1 MTVLHRELAL
11 LESLWA
17 TFEDKPASAT
27 AQCPLQQREVA
38 IFPVRYAI
46 DEAADSPD
54 QPGPNPIPPHWQGH
68 QSLPE
73 LNRRSY
79 TLRQLRDGWLYVI
92 DRTTSTL
99 DEYQI
104 TGARFSKIA
113 SSSTAAGQ
121 PLTCSNGLSHLLY
134 PRQHQLYIAYSAERW
149 TAWTHERMQAP
160 ANQANWMRGL
170 DLAAYAK
177 TLSAPH
183 CGPLKHLGET
193 VADIDTG
200 AAVPGQRFDS
210 TTLPTQ
216 ATGEDAT
223 YKPALGSN
231 TVLASV
237 PDQDSA
243 LFIALDD
250 HLGILD
256 DLGMQSAGP
265 ALELS
270 QFEEQHLHKLTIA
283 QHIELLAGVDFSLL
297 ESEMGLSPEAF
308 HAFKQKA
315 QDYLTAKARY
325 LKELNRPTDGISAFA
340 TGQTLE
346 QHQQQLISGYGQD
359 APAKLDGLVEQW
371 GTRETL
377 RDQVRFEESQTFAL
391 EKEQELEGIQARLT
405 PCLQDL
411 ITWLKR
417 IGPDPLGLFLD
428 QTDEEQCLS
437 LINHADA
444 WLSFLAH
451 DQQAQ
456 QWVIEDYATPK
467 TLIGLANYN
476 FDAELA
482 SGIEQLA
489 REFVEE
495 DGISLTT
502 SASVAKRTQE
512 ISDVLSNETIR
523 NSAIF
528 QRLSRPAQ
536 KAYETLL
543 RVAAANYEK
552 TWQAFE
558 FKLLPAISSRHA
570 PRWKTI
576 AHATI
581 SVSIHSQINETRPF
595 LLIDSE
601 YQQKQAAW
609 MRKVTQLTRRLD
621 AQTRVVTTGRTHDR
635 MAATRDVHQLKR
647 QLDALMLEMPNK
659 VLINGELNTQTL
671 RTHTEHR
678 TYSIQTL
685 VRAELA
691 QQLELKARDYGAYL
705 KRVNEWTK
713 RNAAQGLAGLVTVL
727 NIWNFHETMT
737 AASANGEW
745 NRQDQLAVSTAAS
758 SMLASLATMTLIPAW
773 SRM

>member
-1 MTVLHRELAL
+1 
-11 LESLWA
+11 
-17 TFEDKPASAT
+17 
-27 AQCPLQQREVA
+27 
-38 IFPVRYAI
+38 
-46 DEAADSPD
+46 
-54 QPGPNPIPPHWQGH
+54 
-68 QSLPE
+68 
-73 LNRRSY
+73 
-79 TLRQLRDGWLYVI
+79 
-92 DRTTSTL
+92 
-99 DEYQI
+99 
-104 TGARFSKIA
+104 
-113 SSSTAAGQ
+113 
-121 PLTCSNGLSHLLY
+121 
-134 PRQHQLYIAYSAERW
+134 
-149 TAWTHERMQAP
+149 MQAP

-170 DLAAYAK
+170 DLATYAK

-183 CGPLKHLGET
+183 CAPLRHLGET

-200 AAVPGQRFDS
+200 TAVPGQRFDS

-283 QHIELLAGVDFSLL
+283 QHIELLAGVDFSPL

-340 TGQTLE
+340 AGKTLE

-528 QRLSRPAQ
+528 QRLGRPAQ

-576 AHATI
+576 AHASI
-581 SVSIHSQINETRPF
+581 SVSIHSLTSETRQF

-609 MRKVTQLTRRLD
+609 MRKVTQL
-621 AQTRVVTTGRTHDR
+621 G
-635 MAATRDVHQLKR
+635 
-647 QLDALMLEMPNK
+647 P
-659 VLINGELNTQTL
+659 
-671 RTHTEHR
+671 
-678 TYSIQTL
+678 
-685 VRAELA
+685 
-691 QQLELKARDYGAYL
+691 
-705 KRVNEWTK
+705 VN
-713 RNAAQGLAGLVTVL
+713 
-727 NIWNFHETMT
+727 
-737 AASANGEW
+737 AN
-745 NRQDQLAVSTAAS
+745 
-758 SMLASLATMTLIPAW
+758 
-773 SRM
+773 